1 MIGGLGHQMIGRD
14 TQLVGEPLRTFRVSF
29 TLFRPKLLGL
39 PLVKRQSAAIA
50 THRQLSML
58 LTPTIAIHM
67 SAALAAV
74 ALGPIALWARKGT
87 KQRPMIHRA
96 SGYAWVTLMLI
107 TAISA
112 LFIRDLKLP
121 NLAGYTPIHLLV
133 PYTLF
138 GLFGAFVYLARKDIA
153 AHRKT
158 MQSLYFGAC
167 LGAGAF
173 TLLPGR
179 LLGNLVLGQWL
190 GLL

>member
-1 MIGGLGHQMIGRD
+1 MIGRNLQS
-14 TQLVGEPLRTFRVSF
+14 TGESVRAPRVLF
-29 TLFRPKLLGL
+29 MLFRPKLLGL
-39 PLVKRQSAAIA
+39 PLAKRQSAVIA
-50 THRQLSML
+50 THRPLSML

-67 SAALAAV
+67 SAALGTV

-96 SGYAWVTLMLI
+96 SGYAWVTLMLV

-112 LFIRDLKLP
+112 LFIRDFKLP

-158 MQSLYFGAC
+158 MQGLYFGAC

-179 LLGNLVLGQWL
+179 LLGNLVLGQWF